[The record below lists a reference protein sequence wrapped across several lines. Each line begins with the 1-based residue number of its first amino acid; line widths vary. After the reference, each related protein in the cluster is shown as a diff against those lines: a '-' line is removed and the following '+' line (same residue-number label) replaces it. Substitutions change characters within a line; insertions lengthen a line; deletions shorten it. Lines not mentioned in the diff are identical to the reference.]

1 VQVSEC
7 VLDVVFS
14 DAKNVTTERA
24 SPILSWQILKIGA
37 FSDADLVP
45 KRMKKRAFSQLMY
58 PVHVLNSLKVRN

>member
-1 VQVSEC
+1 MQVSEC

-24 SPILSWQILKIGA
+24 SPILSWQILKIVA

-45 KRMKKRAFSQLMY
+45 ERMKKRAFSQLMY
-58 PVHVLNSLKVRN
+58 PVHVLKSLKVRN